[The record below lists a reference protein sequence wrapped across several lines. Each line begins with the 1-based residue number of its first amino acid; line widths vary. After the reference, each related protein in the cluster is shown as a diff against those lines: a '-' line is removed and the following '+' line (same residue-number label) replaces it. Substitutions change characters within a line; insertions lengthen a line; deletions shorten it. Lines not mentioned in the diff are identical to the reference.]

1 MSAVATLMTTEE
13 LLALP
18 ENGIDRWLIAGELRE
33 KSPGRGNKYHRNAMV
48 HCLVMTR
55 SAKFL
60 DNWNDTQP
68 PPRGQVLTGDAGV
81 RLHEDPDTTFGLD
94 VTYVSAQ
101 VLARQTSASTIITG
115 IPTLAV
121 EILSPSDKLEEINE
135 KIDALLAVGVPLVWI
150 IDPHHRTVT
159 VHRPGVAPELFN
171 IHQELSGEPHLPGF
185 RMPVS
190 RLFE

>member
-33 KSPGRGNKYHRNAMV
+33 TPMPTRNRF
-48 HCLVMTR
+48 HSRIMTR
-55 SAKFL
+55 SAQHL
-60 DNWNDTQP
+60 ANWNDTQP

-81 RLHEDPDTTFGLD
+81 RLHEDPDTAFGLD

-101 VLARQTSASTIITG
+101 VMARQTSASTIITG

-159 VHRPGVAPELFN
+159 VHRPGAAPELFN